1 MNALTN
7 GLSSARNRA
16 GLSKEDVALR
26 LRVTPERVTQWETGK
41 ERPCRE
47 TLYELSAL
55 YKVPPHRLLLV
66 RSDTVDSERDPL
78 DATPPE
84 LAEFRRELVAM
95 RDVELLPLDDET
107 IEYCVGALHSRLV
120 REKSHNK

>member
-1 MNALTN
+1 MNAPIT
-7 GLSSARNRA
+7 GLLSARKRA

-26 LRVTPERVTQWETGK
+26 LRVTPERITKWETGE
-41 ERPCRE
+41 ERPCSD
-47 TLYELSAL
+47 TLFELSGL
-55 YKVPPHRLLLV
+55 YQVPPHRLLLLQ
-66 RSDTVDSERDPL
+66 SGNKDDEQSPT

-84 LAEFRRELVAM
+84 LADFRRELVAM